1 MKDLQTRY
9 VHRFVRFGKI
19 SSSNIKRAVVSHN
32 VIIIFSLVVILGMV
46 GPNAIRAADRA
57 LVVGV
62 EKYGDSRVPETPGC
76 VQDAIQTAEFLK
88 SKYGFSGSAIKILTN
103 EQATSANIEREF
115 RHWLIEG
122 TQPGDRVFFL
132 YAGHGSQLPDDNG
145 DEEDGLDETV
155 APYDVNP
162 ETGTGEIRDDV
173 FDEMIALLS
182 GRRAVLVFDSCHS
195 VTISRDIPKLHAFPN
210 GGGARYLPRPD
221 QFKELMS
228 RKEAKGGGM
237 PAYSVEDAPRSRDLK
252 RVGGFLDSGKIKS
265 LSGVVVISA
274 AAASQRAYPLAVGNT
289 LRGALSYVF
298 TEEQQ
303 TDLPTLKNLK
313 KRIAKRINSLHANGT
328 LDGDQQPQFDIIST
342 VRLDDEPLFA
352 TAETAPAIA
361 LTNPISPIR
370 LSLTTGEHK
379 AVYHKGE
386 KVTYSVTSDT
396 GGYLYLLVF
405 SRDNVATCIFPNDND
420 RDNQIVA
427 GTHSIPRMSTYEF
440 PVSEPFGR
448 DVFVALIAKDRINIG
463 DKVDYTWSEVFQRL
477 NLSGLQEA
485 IGSAASARAVGTK
498 TASAGLDPQR
508 WQGATVVVESKP

>member
-1 MKDLQTRY
+1 MNDIKARY
-9 VHRFVRFGKI
+9 YHRFVRFGKI
-19 SSSNIKRAVVSHN
+19 LSPNLKRVLVIRN
-32 VIIIFSLVVILGMV
+32 MIIISSLVVILEMAE
-46 GPNAIRAADRA
+46 PYAIHAADRA

-88 SKYGFSGSAIKILTN
+88 SKYGFPGSAIKILTN

-115 RHWLIEG
+115 RHWLVEG

-132 YAGHGSQLPDDNG
+132 YAGHGSQLADDNG

-162 ETGTGEIRDDV
+162 ETGKGEIRDDV

-195 VTISRDIPKLHAFPN
+195 GTISRDIPKLHGFPS

-228 RKEAKGGGM
+228 RKEAKGSGV
-237 PAYSVEDAPRSRDLK
+237 PAYSVAAAPRSRDLK
-252 RVGGFLDSGKIKS
+252 RVGGFLDSGKVRS

-274 AAASQRAYPLAVGNT
+274 AAATQRAYPLAVGNT

-303 TDLPTLKNLK
+303 TDLPTLKTLK
-313 KRIAKRINSLHANGT
+313 ERIAKRINSLQANGT
-328 LDGDQQPQFDIIST
+328 LDGDQQPQFDVIST

-352 TAETAPAIA
+352 TSEAAPAIA

-379 AVYHKGE
+379 AVYHNGE

-396 GGYLYLLVF
+396 SGYLYLLVF

-427 GTHSIPRMSTYEF
+427 GTHSIPRTSTYEF

-448 DVFVALIAKDRINIG
+448 DVFVALITKDRINIG

-477 NLSGLQEA
+477 NLTGLQEA
-485 IGSAASARAVGTK
+485 IGAAASARGVGVKAGST
-498 TASAGLDPQR
+498 GLDPRR
-508 WQGATVVVESKP
+508 WQGATVIVESKP

>member
-1 MKDLQTRY
+1 MTNNQSLVPR
-9 VHRFVRFGKI
+9 RLFL
-19 SSSNIKRAVVSHN
+19 VVSL
-32 VIIIFSLVVILGMV
+32 FILCWLAGLA
-46 GPNAIRAADRA
+46 PARAADRA

-76 VQDAIQTAEFLK
+76 VQDATQTAEFLK
-88 SKYGFSGSAIKILTN
+88 SRYGFTDSNIKILTN
-103 EQATSANIEREF
+103 EKATAANIESEF

-145 DEEDGLDETV
+145 DESDGEDETI

-173 FDEMIALLS
+173 FDEMIAQLS

-195 VTISRDIPKLHAFPN
+195 GTISREIPKLHAFPR

-221 QFKELMS
+221 QFKSLVAA
-228 RKEAKGGGM
+228 KQEARESGGGM
-237 PAYSVEDAPRSRDLK
+237 SPYSVAGAPRSRDLK
-252 RVGGFLDSGKIKS
+252 RVGGFLDSSKIKT

-274 AAASQRAYPLAVGNT
+274 AAATQRAYPLEVGNT

-298 TEEQQ
+298 ASEQEG
-303 TDLPTLKNLK
+303 DAPTLRNLK
-313 KRIAKRINSLHANGT
+313 ARIAKRINALQASGK
-328 LDGDQQPQFDIIST
+328 LDGDQQPQFDVIST
-342 VRLDDEPLFA
+342 VALDDEPLFA
-352 TAETAPAIA
+352 TAESAPAIA
-361 LTNPISPIR
+361 LTNPISPMR
-370 LSLTTGEHK
+370 VSLATGENK
-379 AVYHKGE
+379 ILYHNGE
-386 KVTYSVTSDT
+386 KVTYQVTTDT

-405 SRDNVATCIFPNDND
+405 SRDNVATCIFPNDRD
-420 RDNQIVA
+420 RDNQITP
-427 GTHSIPRMSTYEF
+427 GTHTIPRANTYEF

-448 DVFVALIAKDRINIG
+448 DVFVALVTTERINIG

-477 NLSGLQEA
+477 NLRGLQEA
-485 IGSAASARAVGTK
+485 IGNAASSRAVVVKARGT
-498 TASAGLDPQR
+498 GLDPQS